1 MKIDKAIK
9 ILKNY
14 NEWRVGEILDRLY
27 PPKEITKAINTIIE
41 YHERPVKTAH

>member
-14 NEWRVGEILDRLY
+14 NEWRVGEILDMIY
-27 PPKEITKAINTIIE
+27 TPKKITEAINTIIE
-41 YHERPVKTAH
+41 YHSKTK